1 MVAHLPANL
10 LGTPK
15 NVQTDRQM
23 YGQNAELGLCHNQM
37 VDLLDAI
44 DQGDLMPLIWESIRY
59 IKFEC

>member
-1 MVAHLPANL
+1 MLAHLPANL

-23 YGQNAELGLCHNQM
+23 YGENTELVLCYGHV

-44 DQGDLMPLIWESIRY
+44 DQGDLMSLIWELIRVY
-59 IKFEC
+59 KD